1 MSQASIEGAVSSCS
15 PSVAAH
21 LYPMRIY
28 QRLSCDISRQSLAYH
43 VYRICL
49 LLGGLIDDFPI
60 AP

>member
-1 MSQASIEGAVSSCS
+1 
-15 PSVAAH
+15 
-21 LYPMRIY
+21 MRIY
-28 QRLSCDISRQSLAYH
+28 QRLSCDISRRSLAYH